1 MRKSFVLYNDSLSV
15 LKEMTDEQAG
25 KLFRAIS
32 AFHNKEEYEMDLLT
46 KIAFANF
53 KTYFQNNDEKYKQVS
68 LTRSEL
74 GRKGGLAKASKSKQ
88 KLAKPSKATDT
99 DTVTDTDNETVIDND
114 IKVSAPKVATK
125 KNESEMS
132 ISFLMEEKWKI
143 HLQLRFEMS
152 YMSSSKDRKILNDIA
167 QKLLFQVKEKEKKTN
182 IIGAESEN
190 EKIMK
195 AWNFILS
202 NFEKWSKFH
211 KGLKELSA
219 INSTIITI
227 LSDAKNGTANQS
239 KSDRL
244 DFKNVAEQY
253 IRNNQPNF
261 TEPSQS
267 PQTEQADSDSCD
279 YEVLD

>member
-1 MRKSFVLYNDSLSV
+1 MRKSFVIYNDSLSV

-32 AFHNKEEYEMDLLT
+32 AYHNNAAYQMDLLT

-53 KTYFQNNDEKYKQVS
+53 KTYFEKNDAKYQQVS

-88 KLAKPSKATDT
+88 KVAKPSKATDT
-99 DTVTDTDNETVIDND
+99 ETVTDTDSETVIDND

-125 KNESEMS
+125 KNESEKS
-132 ISFLMEEKWKI
+132 ISFLMEEKWKV
-143 HLQLRFEMS
+143 HLHLRFEMS

-167 QKLLFQVKEKEKKTN
+167 QKLLFQVKEKEKKTGV
-182 IIGAESEN
+182 IGVESEN
-190 EKIMK
+190 EKVMK
-195 AWNFILS
+195 AWNFILQ

-239 KSDRL
+239 
-244 DFKNVAEQY
+244 
-253 IRNNQPNF
+253 
-261 TEPSQS
+261 
-267 PQTEQADSDSCD
+267 
-279 YEVLD
+279 